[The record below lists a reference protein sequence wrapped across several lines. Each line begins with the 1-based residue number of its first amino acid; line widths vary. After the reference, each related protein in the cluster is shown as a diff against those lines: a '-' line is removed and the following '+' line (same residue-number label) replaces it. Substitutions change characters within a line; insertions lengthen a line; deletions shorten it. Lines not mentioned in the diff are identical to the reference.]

1 MKISILCPNLSSNAL
16 GRAYVLAK
24 ILQQEYEIEIIGPV
38 SKEGIW
44 GVVSYDKSIKIIS
57 GRTRQLLGKI
67 SGDIIFAS
75 KPLVSSFGIGIFKK
89 IFSGKKLL
97 LDIDDWQLGF
107 VKHKYKPLSIIQKL
121 KRLLSDIKPKNWNSA
136 LWNNWLCEKLLF
148 FADEIIVSNT
158 FLQKRFTGEIIWHAR
173 DKNLFRP
180 GKYNRLAIRERL
192 GVKSAEKIILFLGTP
207 SPHKGFEDLIAAVE
221 LIRNKNVKL
230 MLLGLQ
236 KGSYIEYI
244 KNISEKRLADR
255 FIGVDLKPI
264 YMAPEYL
271 SAADMVVIPQR
282 KNYASLGQI
291 PAKLFDAMAMAKPII
306 ATSVND
312 MPEILKGCGWIVKPG
327 NPEAIASTI
336 LHVLNHPLEAQEAGK
351 RARIKFERE
360 YSLQQMSGKLL
371 RIVNQQAAS

>member
-158 FLQKRFTGEIIWHAR
+158 F
-173 DKNLFRP
+173 
-180 GKYNRLAIRERL
+180 
-192 GVKSAEKIILFLGTP
+192 
-207 SPHKGFEDLIAAVE
+207 
-221 LIRNKNVKL
+221 
-230 MLLGLQ
+230 
-236 KGSYIEYI
+236 
-244 KNISEKRLADR
+244 
-255 FIGVDLKPI
+255 
-264 YMAPEYL
+264 
-271 SAADMVVIPQR
+271 
-282 KNYASLGQI
+282 
-291 PAKLFDAMAMAKPII
+291 
-306 ATSVND
+306 
-312 MPEILKGCGWIVKPG
+312 
-327 NPEAIASTI
+327 
-336 LHVLNHPLEAQEAGK
+336 
-351 RARIKFERE
+351 
-360 YSLQQMSGKLL
+360 
-371 RIVNQQAAS
+371 